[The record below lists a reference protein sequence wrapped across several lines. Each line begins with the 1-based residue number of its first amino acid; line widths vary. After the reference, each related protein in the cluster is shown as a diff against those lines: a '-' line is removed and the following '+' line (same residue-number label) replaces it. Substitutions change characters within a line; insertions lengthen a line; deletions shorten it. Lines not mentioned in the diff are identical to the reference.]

1 MSSVPLSE
9 QLGAMAVVD
18 QLRHQQMQVQEHLNL
33 PQRRAEVAERIRTY
47 YQAQGIA
54 YDDALIEQGVRAFF
68 ARRLA
73 FEAPE
78 QTALQRLTTRLLL
91 NRRKLMRI
99 LQLIVVALLA
109 VQCTR
114 VVNDTAKTSK
124 VQDNVRTA
132 EYRSSDLSAD
142 LAQHQSRLD
151 GLQQAV
157 AQQPE
162 PAVTRLLGPLAERLT
177 QVQTLLTHRPWPQ
190 LIDSDNRDSVQQDL
204 DTYERNTQS
213 ARAQL
218 RQADKGLNDVQAII
232 DARSRLQ
239 AVLHNPA
246 FTAGAKRFGVMAQ
259 QARVADQAIGNA
271 DTQGIEVVDREVGEL
286 ESQLDRIQQVQPLIR
301 RLDEIEQQLP
311 ALRLP
316 PNDLRVVRAQAA
328 QVDKAIDALQ
338 ARQASGHLSTLDSL
352 LVFARQ
358 ALELRVVD
366 RYGVKSGVERCY
378 DQALCNQGGDSLQ
391 GKSWYLVVE
400 AVDAAGNPIS
410 VPVTSSETGE
420 SRWASYFGVRVSQAE
435 YLKVKEDKLSDGH
448 IDDLAMGSKPANML
462 SLKFNQRVAKPD
474 MILDW

>member
-47 YQAQGIA
+47 YQVQGIT

-151 GLQQAV
+151 ALQQAV

-162 PAVTRLLGPLAERLT
+162 PAATRMLGPLAERLT

>member
-142 LAQHQSRLD
+142 LAQHQSRFD
-151 GLQQAV
+151 ALQQAV

-232 DARSRLQ
+232 DARNRLQ

-246 FTAGAKRFGVMAQ
+246 FTAGAKRFGAMAQ

-338 ARQASGHLSTLDSL
+338 ARQASDHLSTLDSL

>member
-151 GLQQAV
+151 ALQQAV

-162 PAVTRLLGPLAERLT
+162 PAATRMLGPLAERLT

-259 QARVADQAIGNA
+259 QARVADQAIGSA

-338 ARQASGHLSTLDSL
+338 ARQASDHLSTLDSL

>member
-78 QTALQRLTTRLLL
+78 QTALQLLTTRLLL

-151 GLQQAV
+151 ALQQAV

-162 PAVTRLLGPLAERLT
+162 PAATRLLGPLAERLT

-232 DARSRLQ
+232 DARNRLQ

-338 ARQASGHLSTLDSL
+338 ARQASDHLSTLDSL

>member
-151 GLQQAV
+151 ALQQAV

-162 PAVTRLLGPLAERLT
+162 PAATRLLGPLAERLT

-259 QARVADQAIGNA
+259 QARLADQAIGNA

-338 ARQASGHLSTLDSL
+338 ARQASDHLSTLDSL
-352 LVFARQ
+352 LVFARE

-366 RYGVKSGVERCY
+366 RYGIKSGVERCY

>member
-151 GLQQAV
+151 ALQQAV
-157 AQQPE
+157 ALQPE

-232 DARSRLQ
+232 DARNRLQ

-271 DTQGIEVVDREVGEL
+271 DTLGIEVVDREVGEL

-338 ARQASGHLSTLDSL
+338 ARQASDHLSTLDSL

>member
-151 GLQQAV
+151 ALQQAV

-162 PAVTRLLGPLAERLT
+162 PAATRMLGPLAERLT

-338 ARQASGHLSTLDSL
+338 ARQASDHLSTLDSL

>member
-151 GLQQAV
+151 ALQQAV

-162 PAVTRLLGPLAERLT
+162 PAATRLLGPLAERLT

-338 ARQASGHLSTLDSL
+338 ARQASDHLSTLDSL

-400 AVDAAGNPIS
+400 AVDAAGNPIR

>member
-151 GLQQAV
+151 ALQQAV

-162 PAVTRLLGPLAERLT
+162 PAATRLLGPLAERLT

-338 ARQASGHLSTLDSL
+338 ARQASDHLSTLDSL

-378 DQALCNQGGDSLQ
+378 DQALCNQGGDSPQ

>member
-47 YQAQGIA
+47 YQVQGIT

-157 AQQPE
+157 ALQPE
-162 PAVTRLLGPLAERLT
+162 PAATRLLGPLAERLT

>member
-162 PAVTRLLGPLAERLT
+162 PAATRLLGPLAERLT

-246 FTAGAKRFGVMAQ
+246 FTADAKRFGVMAQ

-338 ARQASGHLSTLDSL
+338 ARQASDHLSTLDSL

>member
-142 LAQHQSRLD
+142 LAQHKSRLD
-151 GLQQAV
+151 ALQQAV

-162 PAVTRLLGPLAERLT
+162 PAATRLLGPLAERLT

-190 LIDSDNRDSVQQDL
+190 LIDSENRDSVQQDL

-271 DTQGIEVVDREVGEL
+271 DTLGIEVVDREVGEL

-338 ARQASGHLSTLDSL
+338 ARQASDHLSTLDSL

>member
-142 LAQHQSRLD
+142 LAQHQSRFD
-151 GLQQAV
+151 ALQQAV

-162 PAVTRLLGPLAERLT
+162 PAVTRMLGPLAERLT

-246 FTAGAKRFGVMAQ
+246 FIAGAKRFGVMAQ
-259 QARVADQAIGNA
+259 QARAADQAIGNA

-338 ARQASGHLSTLDSL
+338 ARQASDHLSTLDSL

-420 SRWASYFGVRVSQAE
+420 SRWASYFGVRVSQVE

>member
-151 GLQQAV
+151 ALQQAV

-162 PAVTRLLGPLAERLT
+162 PAATRLLGPLAERLT

-338 ARQASGHLSTLDSL
+338 ARQASDHLSTLDSL

>member
-151 GLQQAV
+151 ALQQAV
-157 AQQPE
+157 ALQPE
-162 PAVTRLLGPLAERLT
+162 PAATRLLGPLAERLT

-271 DTQGIEVVDREVGEL
+271 DTLGIEVVDREVGEL

>member
-151 GLQQAV
+151 ALQQAV

-162 PAVTRLLGPLAERLT
+162 PAATRLLGPLAERLT

-338 ARQASGHLSTLDSL
+338 ARQASDHLSTLDSL

-366 RYGVKSGVERCY
+366 RYGIKSGVERCY

>member
-151 GLQQAV
+151 ALQQAV
-157 AQQPE
+157 ALQPE
-162 PAVTRLLGPLAERLT
+162 PAATRLLAPLAERLT

-338 ARQASGHLSTLDSL
+338 ARQASDHLSTLDSL

>member
-142 LAQHQSRLD
+142 LAQHQSRFD
-151 GLQQAV
+151 ALQQAV

-352 LVFARQ
+352 LVFARL

>member
-47 YQAQGIA
+47 YHAQGIA

-151 GLQQAV
+151 ALQQAV

-162 PAVTRLLGPLAERLT
+162 PAATRLLGPLAERLT

-338 ARQASGHLSTLDSL
+338 ARQASDHLSTLDSL

>member
-47 YQAQGIA
+47 YQVQGIT

-162 PAVTRLLGPLAERLT
+162 PAATRLLGPLAERLT

-338 ARQASGHLSTLDSL
+338 ARQASDHLSTLDSL